1 MLMHVQLRIPFL
13 LTAQLPEVYCDLTPC
28 VLFFSCSNSG
38 AFVFSAHFSYIVL
51 TTRSGYHIINY
62 ILSVPHTL

>member
-1 MLMHVQLRIPFL
+1 MLMHVQLRIPL
-13 LTAQLPEVYCDLTPC
+13 LLITQFPEVHCDLTHC

-51 TTRSGYHIINY
+51 NTPSGYHIINY
-62 ILSVPHTL
+62 LLSVPHTP